1 MMIEIDGSYGE
12 GGGQIL
18 RTSIALSAL
27 TMLPVRVSRIRAG
40 RPKPGLKR
48 QHMAGID
55 IIGQLVKAK
64 VRGLEVGSTT
74 VEFSPRDRRGGHYS
88 YDVGTAGSI
97 SLILQA
103 ALPTAALAP
112 EPIMLSLTGGT
123 DVSWSPP
130 IDYMREV
137 FAHSVRKTGLHVE
150 ISVRKRGHF
159 PRGGG
164 RVSCTITPVEELS
177 PLELVDF
184 GDTVRVSG
192 ISHCVRLPPHVA
204 RRQADSARSV
214 LRENGIE
221 QITIDTESYQK
232 NEDRH
237 LGPGSGIVIWA
248 ESEQGARLG
257 ADRLGERGK
266 PAEDVGSE
274 CAHQLIDE
282 LSTGMAVDSHLCDM
296 LVPYM
301 VLARG
306 TSTIGVTKIT
316 AHLKTNLWVAQKM
329 LDVDASLEGE
339 IGGPGKL
346 TVKGVGFSLRD

>member
-1 MMIEIDGSYGE
+1 MIEIDGSYGE

-27 TMLPVRVSRIRAG
+27 TMRPVRVSKIRAG

-55 IIGQLVKAK
+55 IIAQLVDAE

-74 VEFSPRDRRGGHYS
+74 VEFSPQDRRGGHFS

-103 ALPTAALAP
+103 ALPTAALSP
-112 EPIMLSLTGGT
+112 EPIRLSLTGGT

-137 FAHSVRKTGLHVE
+137 FAHSVRRMGLQFE

-164 RVSCTITPVEELS
+164 KVSCAITPVEEIT

-184 GDTVRVSG
+184 GDTVGVSG
-192 ISHCVRLPPHVA
+192 ISHCVRLPSHVA
-204 RRQADSARSV
+204 RRQAESAQSV
-214 LRENGIE
+214 LRKSGIQ
-221 QITIDTESYQK
+221 QIAIDTESYQK

-248 ESEQGARLG
+248 ESEQGERLG

-274 CAHQLIDE
+274 CADQLIDE
-282 LSTGMAVDSHLCDM
+282 LATGMAVDSHLGDM
-296 LVPYM
+296 LIPYM

-316 AHLKTNLWVAQKM
+316 EHLRTNLWVAQKM
-329 LDVDASLEGE
+329 LDADASLEGKT
-339 IGGPGKL
+339 GGPGKL
-346 TVKGVGFSLRD
+346 TVKGVGFSLGN

>member
-27 TMLPVRVSRIRAG
+27 TMRPVRVSKIRAG

-55 IIGQLVKAK
+55 IIAQLVDAK
-64 VRGLEVGSTT
+64 VSGLEVGNTI
-74 VEFSPRDRRGGHYS
+74 VEFSPRTRRGGDYI

-112 EPIMLSLTGGT
+112 EPIRLNLTGGT

-130 IDYMREV
+130 IDYMRAV
-137 FAHSVRKTGLHVE
+137 FAHSLRRMGLHVE

-164 RVSCTITPVEELS
+164 SVLCTITPVEELTA
-177 PLELVDF
+177 LDLVDF
-184 GDTVRVSG
+184 GDIIGVSG

-204 RRQADSARSV
+204 RRQADSAHSV
-214 LRENGIE
+214 LRESGIE
-221 QITIDTESYQK
+221 QIMIDVESYQK

-248 ESEQGARLG
+248 ESEKGARIG

-274 CAHQLIDE
+274 CAHRLIDE
-282 LSTGMAVDSHLCDM
+282 LSTGLAVDSHLCDM

-301 VLARG
+301 LLAKG
-306 TSTIGVTKIT
+306 TSEIGVTKIT
-316 AHLKTNLWVAQKM
+316 QHLETNLWVAQKL
-329 LDVDASLEGE
+329 LDADVSLKGKT
-339 IGGPGKL
+339 GGPGKL
-346 TVKGVGFSLRD
+346 TVRGVGFSL

>member
-1 MMIEIDGSYGE
+1 MMIEIDGSHGE

-27 TMLPVRVSRIRAG
+27 TMRPVRVSKIRAG
-40 RPKPGLKR
+40 RPSPGLKK

-55 IIGQLVKAK
+55 IISQLVGAK
-64 VRGLEVGSTT
+64 VKGLEVGSTT
-74 VEFSPRDRRGGHYS
+74 VEFAPRDRRGGHYS

-112 EPIMLSLTGGT
+112 EPIRLSLTGGT

-130 IDYMREV
+130 IDYMSAV
-137 FAHSVRKTGLHVE
+137 FAHTVRKMGLHVE
-150 ISVRKRGHF
+150 ISVKKRGHF

-164 RVSCTITPVEELS
+164 RVSCAIAPAKELA
-177 PLELVDF
+177 PLELVTF
-184 GDTVRVSG
+184 GDIVRVSG
-192 ISHCVRLPPHVA
+192 ISHCVRLPSHVA
-204 RRQADSARSV
+204 TRQADSAHSV

-221 QITIDTESYQK
+221 QISIDTESYQK

-248 ESEQGARLG
+248 ESEQGARIG

-266 PAEDVGSE
+266 PAEEVGSE

-306 TSTIGVTKIT
+306 TSIIGVTKTT

-329 LDVDASLEGE
+329 LDADVSLEGE

-346 TVKGVGFSLRD
+346 TVRGVGFSPQN

>member
-1 MMIEIDGSYGE
+1 MIEIDGSHGE

-18 RTSIALSAL
+18 RTSVALSAL
-27 TMLPVRVSRIRAG
+27 TMRPVRISRIRAG

-55 IIGQLVKAK
+55 IIAQLVDAK
-64 VRGLEVGSTT
+64 VSGLDIGSTA
-74 VEFSPRDRRGGHYS
+74 VEFSPQGRRGGHYS

-112 EPIMLSLTGGT
+112 EPITLSLTGGT

-137 FAHSVRKTGLHVE
+137 FAHSLQRMGLHVE
-150 ISVRKRGHF
+150 VSLRKRGHF

-164 RVSCTITPVEELS
+164 RVSCTITPVEELT
-177 PLELVDF
+177 PLELVYF
-184 GDTVRVSG
+184 GDLVGVSG

-204 RRQADSARSV
+204 RRQADSAQSV

-221 QITIDTESYQK
+221 QIAIDTESYQK

-248 ESEQGARLG
+248 ESEQGAKLG

-301 VLARG
+301 VLAKG
-306 TSTIGVTKIT
+306 TSMIGVTKIT
-316 AHLKTNLWVAQKM
+316 SHLETNLWVAQIM
-329 LDVDASLEGE
+329 LSVDFSLEGAV
-339 IGGPGKL
+339 GGPGKL
-346 TVKGVGFSLRD
+346 TVRGVGFSLRD